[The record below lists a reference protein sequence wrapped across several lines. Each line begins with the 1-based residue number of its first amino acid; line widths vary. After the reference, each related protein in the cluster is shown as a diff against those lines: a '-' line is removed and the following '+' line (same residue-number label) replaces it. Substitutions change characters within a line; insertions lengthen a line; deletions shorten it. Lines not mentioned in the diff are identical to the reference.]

1 MSRTLATTIL
11 VLVLAPAWLAARA
24 ATAQVEFVNPD
35 KFTDAGRQY
44 RGGERDENLEK
55 IRRHFVEQAGKRL
68 PADQKLDVWVTD
80 VDIAGYYDP
89 RQKFADEVRVVKD
102 IYPPKLA
109 MRFKLARA
117 DGAVVKEGE
126 RKLSDRNF
134 LTRASRYDTDGLGY
148 EKMLIDDWFRRE
160 FTKGKAK

>member
-1 MSRTLATTIL
+1 MRNTTSTTIFA
-11 VLVLAPAWLAARA
+11 LALSTASVAVCA

-35 KFTDAGRQY
+35 KFTDAGRKY
-44 RGGERDENLEK
+44 VGGERDDNLK
-55 IRRHFVEQAGKRL
+55 RLGDHFVEQAAKRL
-68 PADQKLDVWVTD
+68 PADQKLTIWVTD

-89 RQKFADEVRVVKD
+89 RQKFADEARIVKD

-117 DGAVVKEGE
+117 DGTVVKEGE

-134 LTRASRYDTDGLGY
+134 LTREGRYDTDGLGY
-148 EKMLIDDWFRRE
+148 EKMMIDDWFRRE
-160 FTKGKAK
+160 FKAPKAK